1 GEPLLSGG
9 EEGRLQASFD
19 EANHIQI
26 LSSSGSL
33 TRSSIDIVA
42 GLGDEE
48 NIAAARRFGLMVDD
62 TQVTTRFAGEFAF
75 IPGTGNVSVDNIVTM
90 TFDRDDSYNLDFV
103 FDRKAENRL
112 SSTSDMAFTLN
123 GLQVVD
129 GDASAVAAAIN
140 AAVTANETDGDGGSD
155 MTGIVAA
162 TAIGNVVQ
170 IVVSDGIDTEISA
183 PAGTLSS
190 GDGKIDIQYHAAQA
204 VSEPAIA
211 ALQLEQGQ
219 IFQFRVNGQTVQIDS
234 TAAGISAA
242 TGGTIA
248 GVIADAADAIR
259 NAVQSTSGV
268 GTATVTTANSLHGT
282 SMIFDISDAT
292 GSPLVISGFDAV
304 TAGDAYF
311 LSGASVDTTLEDEV
325 GAVEMVNDSA
335 AVTQNGTLA
344 NAETLSQL
352 DDSFAARSFDLR
364 LAGDAIEVVVT
375 EGKTAFS
382 YDDINKITVFGDWT
396 AGQQVS
402 MDIFGETASFTVTD
416 VDSYDNTLAGIS
428 EQLAAA
434 INAAGISGLTAAKDA
449 GANTVTLTANVNVT
463 GATVGSGTQFIVH
476 TPGDDATSK
485 IRISGTD
492 VAVGN
497 ATAATYTTGDAYTF
511 SVLGEEVSFVVGADG
526 FTNDIAGVSQQM
538 KELIDGLNIAG
549 LTVTANANTATTA
562 GVDITRSLTGRATT
576 GSTVVT
582 NIISQTVMAD
592 VSASGS
598 SLAKQ
603 RYRLSNMPGEDLIM
617 FVGSDGA
624 RRVSLQ
630 YDMLPN
636 AVPEVQREI
645 NIRVTDASEG

>member
-1 GEPLLSGG
+1 
-9 EEGRLQASFD
+9 
-19 EANHIQI
+19 
-26 LSSSGSL
+26 
-33 TRSSIDIVA
+33 
-42 GLGDEE
+42 
-48 NIAAARRFGLMVDD
+48 
-62 TQVTTRFAGEFAF
+62 
-75 IPGTGNVSVDNIVTM
+75 M

-170 IVVSDGIDTEISA
+170 IVVSGGIDTEISA

-211 ALQLEQGQ
+211 ALQLEQGE
-219 IFQFRVNGQTVQIDS
+219 IFQFRVNGQTVQVDS

-259 NAVQSTSGV
+259 NAAQSTSGV
-268 GTATVTTANSLHGT
+268 GTVTVTTANSLNGT

-335 AVTQNGTLA
+335 AVTQNGMIA
-344 NAETLSQL
+344 NAQSLPQL
-352 DDSFAARSFDLR
+352 DDSFAARNFDLR
-364 LAGDAIEVVVT
+364 LAGDAIEVVAV
-375 EGKTAFS
+375 
-382 YDDINKITVFGDWT
+382 N
-396 AGQQVS
+396 
-402 MDIFGETASFTVTD
+402 
-416 VDSYDNTLAGIS
+416 
-428 EQLAAA
+428 
-434 INAAGISGLTAAKDA
+434 
-449 GANTVTLTANVNVT
+449 GAEMT
-463 GATVGSGTQFIVH
+463 
-476 TPGDDATSK
+476 
-485 IRISGTD
+485 
-492 VAVGN
+492 
-497 ATAATYTTGDAYTF
+497 
-511 SVLGEEVSFVVGADG
+511 
-526 FTNDIAGVSQQM
+526 
-538 KELIDGLNIAG
+538 
-549 LTVTANANTATTA
+549 
-562 GVDITRSLTGRATT
+562 
-576 GSTVVT
+576 
-582 NIISQTVMAD
+582 D

-617 FVGSDGA
+617 LVSNDGA

-630 YDMLPN
+630 YDMLPE
-636 AVPEVQREI
+636 AMAKVQREI
-645 NIRVTDASEG
+645 NIRVTDASEGTVEMFDVATGTSLATRTLDEEQRVSALEFDIAFTGVLQDDDAFLIGDNAAGIGDNRNIDRLLQLQTKDIFGAGSGGFQKVFSSTVAKLGAIVQSGGIAAEAAEALRDVSLEAESAYTGVNLDTEAANLIEQQQAYQASARVLATARELFDTLIRNL